1 MGLIVQTAR
10 SLSFLTLNSSCN
22 SESSDVT
29 TAEYTASNT
38 LLSTVP
44 QYRAVSPST
53 LFFVGLPRA
62 CRVEECTHQTV
73 VQWLFKQ
80 RLFCRAG
87 FAKIG
92 PHPQT
97 LMWWG
102 GVKRDQP
109 PSHLEHGKGFLLH
122 LSQLNCR
129 LRPGSSSSNLHLS
142 FSVNQ

>member
-1 MGLIVQTAR
+1 MERVKSGEEKTPMIKKLFFFQRLFKLVISQMWVWSYKPTDR
-10 SLSFLTLNSSCN
+10 SLSFLTLNSSFCN

-44 QYRAVSPST
+44 QYWAVSPST

-97 LMWWG
+97 LMWCG

-109 PSHLEHGKGFLLH
+109 PSHL
-122 LSQLNCR
+122 
-129 LRPGSSSSNLHLS
+129 
-142 FSVNQ
+142 